1 MQPAASPIRPVT
13 VRFMRSNDVEPGSKD
28 AAAPLN
34 SDQLVDMISSAA
46 SLDQA
51 LGAMSTAT
59 YHARESFGE
68 QVPLAAG
75 SQRTPAVRSA
85 AGYARACCCGSLQ
98 GLQGAMLAKQRAYD
112 LLYG

>member
-1 MQPAASPIRPVT
+1 MSSESRQRVPRAYPSGCISEDIDAKMFTTRHTLGVRSFRSVQTPIQPSASPIRPVT
-13 VRFMRSNDVEPGSKD
+13 VRFMRSNDAEPGSKD

-51 LGAMSTAT
+51 LTGAMSTAT

-68 QVPLAAG
+68 QAP
-75 SQRTPAVRSA
+75 
-85 AGYARACCCGSLQ
+85 
-98 GLQGAMLAKQRAYD
+98 
-112 LLYG
+112 